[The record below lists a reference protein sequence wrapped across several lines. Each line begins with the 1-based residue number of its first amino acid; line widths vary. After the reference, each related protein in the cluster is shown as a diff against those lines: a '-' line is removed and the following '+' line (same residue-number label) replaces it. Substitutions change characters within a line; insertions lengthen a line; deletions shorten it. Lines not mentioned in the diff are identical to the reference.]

1 MKRHLARHNSR
12 NRFGCTAALL
22 TVWTLATISPALW
35 AQAPPNAAPA
45 ATAASTSAAKPVINS
60 ELDGEL
66 FYVLLLAELAQF
78 EGKTGETYAIYVDA
92 AKRQPRDELF
102 ERATRIALE
111 ARDGIAARQVATD
124 WATQLPN
131 SALAQNYLFQIH
143 FAQGNYALGLPPLKA
158 FLSLT
163 PDNTKP
169 NIILSLNGY
178 FTKYDD
184 KLAAASELER
194 VLLPYTTQPTTGA
207 ASRLVLA
214 RANIHAGRYSAAL
227 AQLQTLTVEH
237 PASIDGWLLKG
248 ALELQENQF
257 ASAEQSLR
265 MFLQL
270 AQTQKLASN
279 HSAYSTAYLQ
289 LAQLAEQRK
298 DYDLAQNWLSK
309 IEDDKERLEAQVRRA
324 SILAKQGK
332 LAQARALIQELPE
345 PTTAQARAKLMAEV
359 QLLRDHK
366 HLPEAIVLLGQA
378 LADNPKDTGLM
389 YELSTLHDKAK
400 DFDKMETLLRSI
412 MMLEPRN
419 QAAYNAL
426 GYSLADRGE
435 RLDEAQ
441 RLIEYALDITPNDPY
456 IVDSLAWVFFRAGKL
471 ELALTTLQ
479 SAYKTRADAEI
490 GAHMGEVLWRLN
502 RKDEAIKVWQDAKAI
517 NPDNETLVETIKRLR
532 VPLQ

>member
-1 MKRHLARHNSR
+1 MKRHPTRHKIRSR
-12 NRFGCTAALL
+12 LGCTAAWFAA
-22 TVWTLATISPALW
+22 WTLATTSPVLL
-35 AQAPPNAAPA
+35 AQALPSKTPAASTV
-45 ATAASTSAAKPVINS
+45 ATAAATPVVNST
-60 ELDGEL
+60 LDSEL

-78 EGKTGETYAIYVDA
+78 EGKSGETYAIYVDA
-92 AKRQPRDELF
+92 AKRQPRDQLF
-102 ERATRIALE
+102 ERAARIALE
-111 ARDGIAARQVATD
+111 ARDGVAARQVATD
-124 WATQLPN
+124 WAKQLPD

-143 FAQGNYALGLPPLKA
+143 FAQGNYAMGLPPLKA
-158 FLSLT
+158 FLSLS
-163 PDNTKP
+163 PDSAKS

-178 FTKYDD
+178 FTKPAD

-194 VLLPYTTQPTTGA
+194 VLSLYTTNTTTSA

-214 RANIHAGRYSAAL
+214 RANIHAERYSAAL
-227 AQLQTLTVEH
+227 AQLQTLTAEH
-237 PASIDGWLLKG
+237 PSSIDGWLLKG
-248 ALELQENQF
+248 TLELQENQF

-270 AQTQKLASN
+270 AQTQKLASD

-298 DYDLAQNWLSK
+298 DYDLAQSWLSK
-309 IEDDKERLEAQVRRA
+309 IEDDKERLAAQVRRA

-332 LAQARALIQELPE
+332 LVEACALIRELPE

-359 QLLRDHK
+359 HLMRDHK
-366 HLPEAIVLLGQA
+366 QLAEAIALMNKA

-400 DFDKMETLLRSI
+400 DFGKMEALLRDI
-412 MMLEPRN
+412 MALEPNN

-426 GYSLADRGE
+426 GYSLADRGV

-441 RLIEYALDITPNDPY
+441 KLIERALAITPNDPY
-456 IVDSLAWVFFRAGKL
+456 ILDSLAWVFFRAGKL

-479 SAYKTRADAEI
+479 GAYKTRADAEI
-490 GAHMGEVLWRLN
+490 GAHMGEVLWQMN
-502 RKDEAIKVWQDAKAI
+502 RKDEALKVWQDAKTI
-517 NPDNETLVETIKRLR
+517 NADNETLVETLKRLGA
-532 VPLQ
+532 PL